1 MLSLSTGNI
10 NFKKFLEELS
20 ELMFLKSEDVLL
32 EDERNV
38 LKTFYKNNE
47 KPFLV
52 CHQLWLKFGHEYFYL
67 ENKTIKFAIL
77 YEINKVA
84 TLLDEIKK
92 LQTPE

>member
-1 MLSLSTGNI
+1 
-10 NFKKFLEELS
+10 
-20 ELMFLKSEDVLL
+20 MFLKSEDVLL

-47 KPFLV
+47 KAFLV

>member
-1 MLSLSTGNI
+1 
-10 NFKKFLEELS
+10 
-20 ELMFLKSEDVLL
+20 MFLKSEDVLL

-52 CHQLWLKFGHEYFYL
+52 CHQLWLKFGPEYFYL